1 MAVLNLLDARIAASY
16 TALSQA
22 QIGQYVQ
29 LLAEIEGSLF
39 VVSELAKTVSSE
51 ELVQFF
57 NVIDL
62 IEKLPTEYVA
72 LRLISTE
79 FIIAVA
85 PLLNKQEVNQKLVV
99 GLLWYTLRGFTDVK
113 LTLGISSYCFM
124 MLCKEN
130 AILIAPFA
138 LELVKQILV
147 EPFLA
152 KWGTGDEFADIMRG
166 MGYLIPFACQ

>member
-1 MAVLNLLDARIAASY
+1 
-16 TALSQA
+16 
-22 QIGQYVQ
+22 VQ
-29 LLAEIEGSLF
+29 LLADIEGSLF

-85 PLLNKQEVNQKLVV
+85 PLLNK
-99 GLLWYTLRGFTDVK
+99 
-113 LTLGISSYCFM
+113 
-124 MLCKEN
+124 
-130 AILIAPFA
+130 
-138 LELVKQILV
+138 
-147 EPFLA
+147 
-152 KWGTGDEFADIMRG
+152 
-166 MGYLIPFACQ
+166 